1 MTNIDRIKG
10 LIVAPKKEWEKIALE
25 QTSPASL
32 ATKYALPLVLIG
44 TVAFVLSIGVIGI
57 GGLRSLSF
65 GIRLG
70 LIHALSC
77 GLAIAATAFG
87 IDMLAPNFQAE
98 KNMVRSTQLA
108 VYSFTPL
115 LVLSVL
121 YIIPTLDSTISAL
134 VQLGGAYGLYIMYEG
149 FDYMKPTPVEKKMSY
164 MFASMGIMVGTYVIS
179 RLIIYS
185 ILKPTFSD
193 ILSLLN

>member
-44 TVAFVLSIGVIGI
+44 TVAYILSIGVIGI

-108 VYSFTPL
+108 VYSFTPI
-115 LVLSVL
+115 LVLSIL
-121 YIIPTLDSTISAL
+121 YIIPTLDSTISTL

-149 FDYMKPTPVEKKMSY
+149 FDYMKPTPVEKKMAY
-164 MFASMGIMVGTYVIS
+164 MFASMGIMVGTYVVS
-179 RLIIYS
+179 HLIIYS

-193 ILSLLN
+193 ILSLY